1 MYGKLMKKYILWILL
16 AVLTLT
22 ACDKVSPAGILIANT
37 DVDDRIKMSKDY
49 YRIHERDFFL
59 IKQAKDGEYTFLV
72 GADSHLTTDPG
83 RMREMLQI
91 GIGDDDLFYA
101 HLGDIA
107 DTKAEYYI
115 TLDEVITDAK
125 EKYGKKYYKPVTYMD
140 DYDRPHTIY
149 MDTVAQ
155 KIYEVKDIPLPFHP
169 VVGNHDITNNGWA
182 LWTSLFHSS
191 FYMGY
196 VFVGSDAQG
205 VEYLDRLIF
214 LDSASGTLG
223 GEQIDEIESHFFDID
238 IQNSSRIKIRHTF
251 IFGHT
256 NIFRPSATEFASTF
270 TREETYYL
278 LNKFDQWN
286 ASIVFS
292 GHVHAWDERKVGNI
306 TYLTLDAMSEENNP
320 GPGDYLVR
328 VHVERDGSLSWKRI
342 RINYTPGL
350 ISQ

>member
-1 MYGKLMKKYILWILL
+1 MCGKMMEKSAIWVVL
-16 AVLTLT
+16 AVMTLT

-37 DVDDRIKMSKDY
+37 DVDDRIKMSRDY
-49 YRIHERDFFL
+49 YRLHEGYLFL
-59 IKQAKDGEYTFLV
+59 YMHAENGEYTFLV
-72 GADSHLTTDPG
+72 GSDSHLTTDPG

-91 GIGDDDLFYA
+91 GIDDDDLFYA

-107 DTKAEYYI
+107 DTKAEYYV
-115 TLDEVITDAK
+115 TLAEVITEAK
-125 EKYGKKYYKPVTYMD
+125 EKYGRKHFEPTTYMD
-140 DYDRPHTIY
+140 NFDYPHIVY
-149 MDTVAQ
+149 VDTVSG
-155 KIYEVKDIPLPFHP
+155 KIYEPKDVPLPFYP
-169 VVGNHDITNNGWA
+169 VVGNHDVTNNGWA

-196 VFVGSDAQG
+196 VNVGRDDQG
-205 VEYLDRLIF
+205 VENLDRLIF

-223 GEQIDEIESHFFDID
+223 EEQIDEIESNFFEND
-238 IQNSSRIKIRHTF
+238 IQTLAHVKIRHTF
-251 IFGHT
+251 VFGHT

-292 GHVHAWDERKVGNI
+292 GHVHAWDEREVGGI
-306 TYLTLDAMSEENNP
+306 TYLTLDAMSEDNNP

-328 VHVERDGSLSWKRI
+328 VHVKRDGSLSWNRV
-342 RINYTPGL
+342 RMNYTP
-350 ISQ
+350 

>member
-1 MYGKLMKKYILWILL
+1 
-16 AVLTLT
+16 
-22 ACDKVSPAGILIANT
+22 
-37 DVDDRIKMSKDY
+37 
-49 YRIHERDFFL
+49 
-59 IKQAKDGEYTFLV
+59 
-72 GADSHLTTDPG
+72 
-83 RMREMLQI
+83 MREMLQI
-91 GIGDDDLFYA
+91 GIDDDDLFYA

-125 EKYGKKYYKPVTYMD
+125 EKYGKKYYKPVTYID

-238 IQNSSRIKIRHTF
+238 IQNSSRIKIRHHPRRDLLF
-251 IFGHT
+251 AEQV
-256 NIFRPSATEFASTF
+256 RP
-270 TREETYYL
+270 
-278 LNKFDQWN
+278 
-286 ASIVFS
+286 
-292 GHVHAWDERKVGNI
+292 
-306 TYLTLDAMSEENNP
+306 
-320 GPGDYLVR
+320 
-328 VHVERDGSLSWKRI
+328 VECFHRLQRARPCLG
-342 RINYTPGL
+342 
-350 ISQ
+350 

>member
-1 MYGKLMKKYILWILL
+1 MYGKPMKKYLFSALL

-37 DVDDRIKMSKDY
+37 DVDDRIKMSRDY
-49 YRIHERDFFL
+49 YRIHEGDLFL
-59 IKQAKDGEYTFLV
+59 FKQAPDGEYTFLV

-91 GIGDDDLFYA
+91 GIDDDDLFYA

-115 TLDEVITDAK
+115 VLDNVILEAK
-125 EKYGKKYYKPVTYMD
+125 EKYGKKHFKPVTYMD
-140 DYDRPHTIY
+140 DYDTPHTIY
-149 MDTVAQ
+149 MDTVSQ
-155 KIYEVKDIPLPFHP
+155 KLYEVKDIPLPFHP

-182 LWTSLFHSS
+182 LWTNMFHSS

-196 VFVGSDAQG
+196 VY
-205 VEYLDRLIF
+205 VENDGFDYFDRLIF

-223 GEQIDEIESHFFDID
+223 EEQIDEIESHFFEADFPYMD
-238 IQNSSRIKIRHTF
+238 KIKIRHTF
-251 IFGHT
+251 VFGHT
-256 NIFRPSATEFASTF
+256 NIFRPSASEFASTF

-278 LNKFDQWN
+278 LDKFNYWN

-292 GHVHAWDERKVGNI
+292 GHVHDWDEREVGGI
-306 TYLTLDAMSEENNP
+306 TYLTLDAMAESNNP
-320 GPGDYLVR
+320 EPGDYLVR
-328 VHVERDGSLSWKRI
+328 VHAKRDGTLKWERVHM
-342 RINYTPGL
+342 NYSP
-350 ISQ
+350 QH

>member
-1 MYGKLMKKYILWILL
+1 MYGKPMKKYILWTML

-37 DVDDRIKMSKDY
+37 DVDDRIKMSRDY
-49 YRIHERDFFL
+49 YRVHERDLFL
-59 IKQAKDGEYTFLV
+59 FKKAHDGEYTFLV

-91 GIGDDDLFYA
+91 GIDDNDLFYA

-115 TLDEVITDAK
+115 TLDEVITEAK
-125 EKYGKKYYKPVTYMD
+125 EKYGKKHYKPVTYMD
-140 DYDRPHTIY
+140 DYDYPHTIY
-149 MDTVAQ
+149 LDTVSQ
-155 KIYEVKDIPLPFHP
+155 KFYEVKEIPLPFHP

-196 VFVGSDAQG
+196 VSVGSDAQG
-205 VEYLDRLIF
+205 IEYLDRLIF

-223 GEQIDEIESHFFDID
+223 EEQIDEIESHFFDND
-238 IQNSSRIKIRHTF
+238 IQNNANLKIRHTF

-292 GHVHAWDERKVGNI
+292 GHVHAWDEREVGGI
-306 TYLTLDAMSEENNP
+306 TYLTLDAMSEDNNP

-328 VHVERDGSLSWKRI
+328 VHAKRDGSLSWERV
-342 RINYTPGL
+342 RMNYTP

>member
-1 MYGKLMKKYILWILL
+1 MKGIRQWVFVTTLVFCLAGKGWGQTYNGMHKYDGTHQNMVTGYMMLGDNIICDTFYGLEASYTRH
-16 AVLTLT
+16 LT
-22 ACDKVSPAGILIANT
+22 
-37 DVDDRIKMSKDY
+37 DRW
-49 YRIHERDFFL
+49 H
-59 IKQAKDGEYTFLV
+59 V
-72 GADSHLTTDPG
+72 GADSH
-83 RMREMLQI
+83 
-91 GIGDDDLFYA
+91 
-101 HLGDIA
+101 
-107 DTKAEYYI
+107 
-115 TLDEVITDAK
+115 
-125 EKYGKKYYKPVTYMD
+125 
-140 DYDRPHTIY
+140 
-149 MDTVAQ
+149 
-155 KIYEVKDIPLPFHP
+155 
-169 VVGNHDITNNGWA
+169 
-182 LWTSLFHSS
+182 
-191 FYMGY
+191 
-196 VFVGSDAQG
+196 
-205 VEYLDRLIF
+205 LDRLIF

-223 GEQIDEIESHFFDID
+223 EEQIDEIESHFFDID

-342 RINYTPGL
+342 RMNYTPSL

>member
-1 MYGKLMKKYILWILL
+1 MYGKPMKKHILWTML

-37 DVDDRIKMSKDY
+37 DVDDRIKMSRDY
-49 YRIHERDFFL
+49 YRVHERDLFL
-59 IKQAKDGEYTFLV
+59 FKKAHDGEYTFLV

-91 GIGDDDLFYA
+91 GIDDDDLFYA

-115 TLDEVITDAK
+115 TLDEVITEAK
-125 EKYGKKYYKPVTYMD
+125 EKYGRKHFKPVTYMD
-140 DYDRPHTIY
+140 DYDYPHTIY
-149 MDTVAQ
+149 MDTVSQ
-155 KIYEVKDIPLPFHP
+155 KFYEVKDIPLPFHP

-196 VFVGSDAQG
+196 VLVGSDDQG

-223 GEQIDEIESHFFDID
+223 EEQIDEIESHFFDRD
-238 IQNSSRIKIRHTF
+238 HEESAALKIRHTF

-292 GHVHAWDERKVGNI
+292 GHVHAWDEREVGGI
-306 TYLTLDAMSEENNP
+306 TYLTLDAMSEDNNP
-320 GPGDYLVR
+320 APGDYLVR
-328 VHVERDGSLSWKRI
+328 VHAKRDGSLSWERVHM
-342 RINYTPGL
+342 NYTPSL
-350 ISQ
+350 D

>member
-1 MYGKLMKKYILWILL
+1 MCGKLIKNYTIWLL

-37 DVDDRIKMSKDY
+37 DVDDRIKMSRDY
-49 YRIHERDFFL
+49 YRLHEKDLFL
-59 IKQAKDGEYTFLV
+59 FKKANDGEYTFLV

-91 GIGDDDLFYA
+91 GIDDNDLFYA

-115 TLDEVITDAK
+115 TLDEVITQAK
-125 EKYGKKYYKPVTYMD
+125 EKYGQKHFKPVTYTD
-140 DYDRPHTIY
+140 EYDSPHTVY
-149 MDTVAQ
+149 VDTISEKVYQ
-155 KIYEVKDIPLPFHP
+155 PKDVPLPFHP

-196 VFVGSDAQG
+196 VLVGTDAQD
-205 VEYLDRLIF
+205 VNYLDRLIF

-223 GEQIDEIESHFFDID
+223 EVQIDEIESYFFDRD
-238 IQNSSRIKIRHTF
+238 YQESATTRIRHTF

-256 NIFRPSATEFASTF
+256 NIFRPSASEFASTF

-278 LNKFDQWN
+278 LNKFNQWN

-292 GHVHAWDERKVGNI
+292 GHVHAWDEREVGGI

-320 GPGDYLVR
+320 DPGDYLVR
-328 VHVERDGSLSWKRI
+328 IHAKRDGTLSWERV
-342 RINYTPGL
+342 RMNYHK
-350 ISQ
+350 

>member
-1 MYGKLMKKYILWILL
+1 ML
-16 AVLTLT
+16 AALTLT

-37 DVDDRIKMSKDY
+37 DVDDRIKMSRDY
-49 YRIHERDFFL
+49 YRIHERDYFL
-59 IKQAKDGEYTFLV
+59 FKKAQDGEYTFLV

-91 GIGDDDLFYA
+91 GIDDDDLFYA

-115 TLDEVITDAK
+115 ILDSVITEAK
-125 EKYGKKYYKPVTYMD
+125 EKYGRKHFKPVTYQD
-140 DYDRPHTIY
+140 DYDYPHTIY
-149 MDTVAQ
+149 MDTVSQ
-155 KIYEVKDIPLPFHP
+155 KFYEVKEIPLPFHP

-196 VFVGSDAQG
+196 VFVGSDEQG
-205 VEYLDRLIF
+205 VEYVDRLIF

-223 GEQIDEIESHFFDID
+223 EEQIKEIESHFFDAD
-238 IQNSSRIKIRHTF
+238 IQISNRIKVRHTF

-256 NIFRPSATEFASTF
+256 NLFRPSATEFASTF

-278 LNKFDQWN
+278 LNKFDQWD

-292 GHVHAWDERKVGNI
+292 GHVHAWDEREVGGI
-306 TYLTLDAMSEENNP
+306 TYLTLDAMSEDNNP

-328 VHVERDGSLSWKRI
+328 VHAKRDGSLSWERV
-342 RINYTPGL
+342 RMNYTN
-350 ISQ
+350 

>member
-1 MYGKLMKKYILWILL
+1 MYGKIMKKYTIWALL

-37 DVDDRIKMSKDY
+37 DVDDRIKMSVDY
-49 YRIHERDFFL
+49 YRNHERDYFL
-59 IKQAKDGEYTFLV
+59 FKQALDGEYTFLV

-91 GIGDDDLFYA
+91 GIDDDDLFYA

-115 TLDEVITDAK
+115 TLDDVITEAK
-125 EKYGKKYYKPVTYMD
+125 EKYAMKHFRPVTYED
-140 DYDRPHTIY
+140 DYGYPHTIY
-149 MDTVAQ
+149 MDTVSQ
-155 KIYEVKDIPLPFHP
+155 KIYQVKDVPLPFHP

-196 VFVGSDAQG
+196 VQVSDDG
-205 VEYLDRLIF
+205 EGIVCVDRLIF

-223 GEQIDEIESHFFDID
+223 EAQIDEIEAHFEE
-238 IQNSSRIKIRHTF
+238 QVPGLKVRHTF

-256 NIFRPSATEFASTF
+256 NIFRPSASEFASTF

-278 LNKFDQWN
+278 LDKFNYWN

-292 GHVHAWDERKVGNI
+292 GHVHDWDEREVGGI
-306 TYLTLDAMSEENNP
+306 TYLTLDAMAESNNP
-320 GPGDYLVR
+320 EPGDYLVR
-328 VHVERDGSLSWKRI
+328 VHAKRDGTLKWERVHM
-342 RINYTPGL
+342 NYSP
-350 ISQ
+350 QH

>member
-1 MYGKLMKKYILWILL
+1 MYGKPMKKYLFSALL
-16 AVLTLT
+16 AVFTLT

-37 DVDDRIKMSKDY
+37 DVDDRIKMSVDY
-49 YRIHERDFFL
+49 YRNHERDYFL
-59 IKQAKDGEYTFLV
+59 FKQALDGEYTFLV

-91 GIGDDDLFYA
+91 GIDDDDLFYA

-115 TLDEVITDAK
+115 TLDDVITEAK
-125 EKYGKKYYKPVTYMD
+125 EKYAMKHFRPVTYED
-140 DYDRPHTIY
+140 DYGYPHTIY
-149 MDTVAQ
+149 MDTVSQ
-155 KIYEVKDIPLPFHP
+155 KIYQVKDVPLPFHP

-196 VFVGSDAQG
+196 VRVSDDG
-205 VEYLDRLIF
+205 EGIVCVDRLIF

-223 GEQIDEIESHFFDID
+223 EAQIDEIEAHFEE
-238 IQNSSRIKIRHTF
+238 QVPGLKVRHTF

-256 NIFRPSATEFASTF
+256 NIFRPSASEFASTF

-278 LNKFDQWN
+278 LDKFNYWN

-292 GHVHAWDERKVGNI
+292 GHVHDWDEREVGGI
-306 TYLTLDAMSEENNP
+306 TYLTLDAMAESNNP
-320 GPGDYLVR
+320 EPGDYLVR
-328 VHVERDGSLSWKRI
+328 VHAKRDGTLKWERVHM
-342 RINYTPGL
+342 NYSP
-350 ISQ
+350 QH

>member
-1 MYGKLMKKYILWILL
+1 MCGKLMKNYTIWLLL
-16 AVLTLT
+16 AVVTLT
-22 ACDKVSPAGILIANT
+22 ACDKVSPAGVLIANT
-37 DVDDRIKMSKDY
+37 DVDDRIKMSRDY
-49 YRIHERDFFL
+49 YRLHEKDLFL
-59 IKQAKDGEYTFLV
+59 FKHAPDGEYTFLV

-91 GIGDDDLFYA
+91 GIDDDDLFYA

-115 TLDEVITDAK
+115 TLDSVITEAK
-125 EKYGKKYYKPVTYMD
+125 EKYGQKHFRTVTYTD
-140 DYDRPHTIY
+140 DYDFPHTVYI
-149 MDTVAQ
+149 DSVAG
-155 KIYEVKDIPLPFHP
+155 KVYEPKDVPLPFHP

-196 VFVGSDAQG
+196 VLVGSDDQG

-223 GEQIDEIESHFFDID
+223 EVQIDEIESYFFDRDID
-238 IQNSSRIKIRHTF
+238 IQEGGGLKIRHTF
-251 IFGHT
+251 VFGHT

-278 LNKFDQWN
+278 LSKFNQWN

-292 GHVHAWDERKVGNI
+292 GHVHAWDEREVGGI
-306 TYLTLDAMSEENNP
+306 TYLTLDAMSEDNNP

-328 VHVERDGSLSWKRI
+328 VHAKRDGTLSWERV
-342 RINYTPGL
+342 RMNYHK
-350 ISQ
+350 

>member
-1 MYGKLMKKYILWILL
+1 MYGKPMKKYILWTML

-37 DVDDRIKMSKDY
+37 DVDDRIKMSRDY
-49 YRIHERDFFL
+49 YRVHERDLFL
-59 IKQAKDGEYTFLV
+59 FKKAHDGEYTFLV

-91 GIGDDDLFYA
+91 GIDDNDLFYA

-115 TLDEVITDAK
+115 TLDEVITEAK
-125 EKYGKKYYKPVTYMD
+125 EKYGKKHYKPVTYMD
-140 DYDRPHTIY
+140 DYDYPHTIY
-149 MDTVAQ
+149 MDTVSQ
-155 KIYEVKDIPLPFHP
+155 KFYEVKEIPLPFHP

-196 VFVGSDAQG
+196 VSVGSDAQG
-205 VEYLDRLIF
+205 IEYLDRLIF

-223 GEQIDEIESHFFDID
+223 EEQIDEIESHFFDND
-238 IQNSSRIKIRHTF
+238 IPNDANLKIRHTF

-292 GHVHAWDERKVGNI
+292 GHVHAWDEREVGGI
-306 TYLTLDAMSEENNP
+306 TYLTLDAMSEDNNP

-328 VHVERDGSLSWKRI
+328 VHAKRDGSLSWERV
-342 RINYTPGL
+342 RMNYTP

>member
-1 MYGKLMKKYILWILL
+1 MYGKLMKKYILWTLL

-59 IKQAKDGEYTFLV
+59 FKQAKDGEYTFLV

-91 GIGDDDLFYA
+91 GIDDDDLFYA

-115 TLDEVITDAK
+115 TLDEIITDAK
-125 EKYGKKYYKPVTYMD
+125 EKYGKKYYKPVTYID
-140 DYDRPHTIY
+140 DYDRPRTIY

-223 GEQIDEIESHFFDID
+223 EEQIDEIESHFFDVD

-292 GHVHAWDERKVGNI
+292 GHVHAWDEREVGGI
-306 TYLTLDAMSEENNP
+306 TYLTLDAMSEDNNP
-320 GPGDYLVR
+320 APGDYLVR
-328 VHVERDGSLSWKRI
+328 VHAKRDGSLSWERVHM
-342 RINYTPGL
+342 NYTPSL
-350 ISQ
+350 D